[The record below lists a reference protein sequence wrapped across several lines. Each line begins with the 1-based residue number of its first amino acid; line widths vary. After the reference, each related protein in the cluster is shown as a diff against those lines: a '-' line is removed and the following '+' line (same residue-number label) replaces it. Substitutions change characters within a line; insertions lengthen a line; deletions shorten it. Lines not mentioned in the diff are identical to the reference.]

1 MVSGAKMFLLALSY
15 VPLIVRRSFNC
26 ELGRS
31 SLAFL
36 FERRGVLYEH
46 TSLPSRP
53 LIARGTN
60 FQLTSASLKGVEGLS
75 GELFRF
81 TLAFS
86 LNRGGVLLRTYLS
99 AHEASNARETN
110 S

>member
-1 MVSGAKMFLLALSY
+1 M
-15 VPLIVRRSFNC
+15 RRGFNC

-36 FERRGVLYEH
+36 LKRRGVLYEP
-46 TSLPSRP
+46 TSLLSRP
-53 LIARGTN
+53 LTAKGTN
-60 FQLTSASLKGVEGLS
+60 SRLTLAYLKGAEDLS
-75 GELFRF
+75 GGLFRF

-86 LNRGGVLLRTYLS
+86 LKRGGVLLRTYLS
-99 AHEASNARETN
+99 THETSNARETN

>member
-1 MVSGAKMFLLALSY
+1 
-15 VPLIVRRSFNC
+15 VRRGFNC
-26 ELGRS
+26 ELGRP
-31 SLAFL
+31 SLGFL
-36 FERRGVLYEH
+36 LERRGVLYGH
-46 TSLPSRP
+46 TSLLSRP

-60 FQLTSASLKGVEGLS
+60 SQLTSVLLKGAEDLS

-86 LNRGGVLLRTYLS
+86 LKRGGVLLRTYLF
-99 AHEASNARETN
+99 AYETSNARETN

>member
-1 MVSGAKMFLLALSY
+1 M
-15 VPLIVRRSFNC
+15 RRGFDC

-36 FERRGVLYEH
+36 LEWRGVLYEH
-46 TSLPSRP
+46 TSLLSRP

-60 FQLTSASLKGVEGLS
+60 SQLTSASLKGAEDLS

-86 LNRGGVLLRTYLS
+86 LKRGGVLLRTYLS
-99 AHEASNARETN
+99 PHEASNARETN